1 MKLVP
6 DIVWRAG
13 GASGAPLDA
22 RLLPLLREI
31 HARATLRAA
40 TAALGM
46 SYRSAWNLLGAQA
59 RRLGAPLVVMQRG
72 RGARLAPLAERLLAA
87 DGSARNA
94 LQAAQ
99 LSVTAESRPQVVPL
113 RVAASH
119 DLLLAELAADP
130 QLALDVSFKGSLE
143 SLGAYAR
150 GEAEV
155 AGFHVQ
161 AAEGAD
167 PLAAYRGLLSRRRD
181 QLIGFAVREQGLIVA
196 RGNPKRLHGAADLA
210 RRGVR
215 FVNRQRGSGTRLL
228 IDQLLREA
236 AIDPASVRGYADE
249 EFTHVAVAATIAAKR
264 ADAGVGVRAAAA
276 RFGLDFVP
284 LEREHYWLAVP
295 RRLLRDARVARLL
308 AALRGDSLRRMARKL
323 TGYDTAGA
331 GELHALDAL
340 AAKGGEFRG

>member
-1 MKLVP
+1 MKLTP

-13 GASGAPLDA
+13 GASGAPLDT

-31 HARATLRAA
+31 RERATLRAA

-59 RRLGAPLVVMQRG
+59 RRVGAPLVIMERG
-72 RGARLAPLAERLLAA
+72 RGARLAPLAERLLVA
-87 DGSARNA
+87 DSAARNA

-99 LSVTAESRPQVVPL
+99 LSVTAEGRPQVLPL
-113 RVAASH
+113 RVVASH

-130 QLALDVSFKGSLE
+130 LLALDVSFKGSLE
-143 SLGAYAR
+143 SLAAYAR
-150 GEAEV
+150 GEADL

-181 QLIGFAVREQGLIVA
+181 QLVGFAVREQGMIVA
-196 RGNPKRLHGAADLA
+196 RGNPKHLQGAADLA

-228 IDQLLREA
+228 IDQLLRKA

-264 ADAGVGVRAAAA
+264 ADAGIGVRAAAA

-284 LEREHYWLAVP
+284 LEREHYWLVLP
-295 RRLLRDARVARLL
+295 RRLVRDARVARLL
-308 AALRGDSLRRMARKL
+308 AALRGEALRRIARRL
-323 TGYDTAGA
+323 TGYDTSSA

-340 AAKGGEFRG
+340 SAKGD

>member
-1 MKLVP
+1 MKLTP

-13 GASGAPLDA
+13 GASGAPLDQ

-31 HARATLRAA
+31 RERATLRAA

-59 RRLGAPLVVMQRG
+59 RRLGAPLVLMERG
-72 RGARLAPLAERLLAA
+72 RGARLAPLAERLLVA
-87 DGSARNA
+87 DGAARA
-94 LQAAQ
+94 TLQAAQ
-99 LSVTAESRPQVVPL
+99 LSVVAEGRPQVVPL

-150 GEAEV
+150 GEAEL

-161 AAEGAD
+161 AADGAD
-167 PLAAYRGLLSRRRD
+167 PLAAYHGLLSRRRD
-181 QLIGFAVREQGLIVA
+181 QLIGFALREQGLIIA
-196 RGNPKRLHGAADLA
+196 RGNPKHLHGAADLA

-228 IDQLLREA
+228 IDQLLRDA

-249 EFTHVAVAATIAAKR
+249 EFTHVAVAATIAAGR
-264 ADAGVGVRAAAA
+264 ADAGIGVRAAAA

-284 LEREHYWLAVP
+284 LEREHYWLVLP
-295 RRLLRDARVARLL
+295 RRLLRDARVVRLL
-308 AALRGDSLRRMARKL
+308 AALRGEALRRIARKL

-331 GELHALDAL
+331 GELQPLDAL
-340 AAKGGEFRG
+340 AAKGG

>member
-1 MKLVP
+1 MKLTP

-13 GASGAPLDA
+13 GASGAPLDT

-31 HARATLRAA
+31 RERATLRAA
-40 TAALGM
+40 TAALGI
-46 SYRSAWNLLGAQA
+46 SYRSAWNLLGAHA
-59 RRLGAPLVVMQRG
+59 RRLGAPLVVMERG
-72 RGARLAPLAERLLAA
+72 RGARLAPLAERLLVA
-87 DGSARNA
+87 DSAARNA

-99 LSVTAESRPQVVPL
+99 LSVTAEGRPQVVPL
-113 RVAASH
+113 RVVASH

-130 QLALDVSFKGSLE
+130 LLALDVSFKGSLE
-143 SLGAYAR
+143 SLAAYAR

-167 PLAAYRGLLSRRRD
+167 PLAAVRGLLSRRRD
-181 QLIGFAVREQGLIVA
+181 QLVGFAVREQGMIVA
-196 RGNPKRLHGAADLA
+196 HGNPKHLRGAADLA

-228 IDQLLREA
+228 IDQLLRKA

-264 ADAGVGVRAAAA
+264 ADAGIGVRAAAA

-284 LEREHYWLAVP
+284 LEREHYWLVLP
-295 RRLLRDARVARLL
+295 RRLLRDARVVRLL
-308 AALRGDSLRRMARKL
+308 AALRGEAPRRIARKL
-323 TGYDTAGA
+323 TGYDTAAA

-340 AAKGGEFRG
+340 AAKGD